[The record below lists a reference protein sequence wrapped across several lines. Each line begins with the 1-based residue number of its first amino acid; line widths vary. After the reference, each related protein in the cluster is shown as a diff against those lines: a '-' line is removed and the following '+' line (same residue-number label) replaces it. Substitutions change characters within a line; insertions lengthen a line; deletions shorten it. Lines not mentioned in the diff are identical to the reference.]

1 MRFIKYTTAIF
12 CIAAISLLTWHFYVC
27 FKFYQKTQKFYN
39 MFGGNIETKQIT
51 ALPDVKGEEI
61 NLGFGIFKL
70 PLNYKPKI
78 SYLADYSHLFDK
90 GDHLGSQFFIKGDD
104 FTIQLSEP
112 MEHDPEIFNQYF
124 IKNNELIFKDHEKT
138 LKQIKLLLLKPID
151 QKVVMNDFRGQK
163 FCFELKILSF
173 QDILFATKEER
184 EVYNYRLIF
193 KIIPPNIIG
202 SIVETKYVN
211 AIVYLNNST
220 DLHSAKLWSKNG
232 KICHNIFVKS
242 KSKIRR
248 DEVLLSLISSFQFFQ
263 ENVLDKKYLENSIKK
278 AMANFKPVEKDL
290 VESY

>member
-1 MRFIKYTTAIF
+1 MRFIKYIIVIF

-39 MFGGNIETKQIT
+39 MFAGKIETKHIT
-51 ALPDVKGEEI
+51 ALSEVKGEKI

-70 PLNYKPKI
+70 PVNYKPKI
-78 SYLADYSHLFDK
+78 SFLADDSHIFVESDHFD
-90 GDHLGSQFFIKGDD
+90 SQFFIKGKD
-104 FTIQLSEP
+104 FTIQLSVP
-112 MEHDPEIFNQYF
+112 MEHDPEIFNRYF
-124 IKNNELIFKDHEKT
+124 IKNNELIFEDHEKT
-138 LKQIKLLLLKPID
+138 LKQIKLLLINPND
-151 QKVVMNDFRGQK
+151 QKVVMNDFRSQK

-184 EVYNYRLIF
+184 EVYDYRLIF

-211 AIVYLNNST
+211 AIVYLNIST
-220 DLHSAKLWSKNG
+220 DFHSAKLWSKNG
-232 KICHNIFVKS
+232 KIYHNIFVKS

-248 DEVLLSLISSFQFFQ
+248 DEVLLRLISSFQFFQ
-263 ENVLDKKYLENSIKK
+263 ENVSDKKYLENSIKK